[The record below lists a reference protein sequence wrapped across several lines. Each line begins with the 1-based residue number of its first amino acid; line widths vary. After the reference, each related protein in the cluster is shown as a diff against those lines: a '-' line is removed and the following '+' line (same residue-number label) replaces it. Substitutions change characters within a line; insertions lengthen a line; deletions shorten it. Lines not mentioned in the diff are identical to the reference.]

1 MELKGE
7 RIMITPTRV
16 SYAVLA
22 ATIILAKLLH
32 LGAPLLVVLFSYF
45 ALRQLYFLTT
55 RKWLALALFIIAV
68 AGIAAAGVYFTRAAI
83 LALPDVADT
92 SIPSASAWAQKRQ
105 IELPFSDFD
114 SLRQV
119 VVNTLGEE
127 ANYLR
132 NVANVAKATTTN
144 LVFSILGIVAAASLF
159 FKTGLDPYR
168 GTHRVKNNLYSICC
182 EQVAR
187 RFRDFYRSF
196 ATVMG
201 AQITISL
208 INTALTSI
216 FLLAIRMPHAPLLI
230 VVTFLCGLVPI
241 VGNLVSNT
249 IIVFVALTVSLKLAI
264 SALVFLIV
272 IHKLEYVL
280 NSKIIGDRIRNPVWL
295 TLIAL
300 ILGERLMGIPGL
312 ILAPVVLNY
321 LRVEMLTVEV
331 PAQREEVEALNRRAV
346 RSAELIERLGRIGPE
361 EVQNYFLRLAQEKGF
376 LETVFNAIQEGIIV
390 TDSKG
395 RITYLNDAACAL
407 FGLEAAEAIGK
418 RLDERIGGLDWGSLT
433 QSGGPVSHD
442 VEIFYPQNR
451 FINFYVVPLV
461 MEQREPTVAGGG
473 DSGGIVA
480 GIHR

>member
-1 MELKGE
+1 
-7 RIMITPTRV
+7 MITPTRV

-22 ATIILAKLLH
+22 VTIILAKLLH

-45 ALRQLYFLTT
+45 ALRQFYFFTR
-55 RKWLALALFIIAV
+55 RKWLALALFIVVV
-68 AGIAAAGVYFTRAAI
+68 AGLVTAGVYFTRGAI
-83 LALPDVADT
+83 RALPDVADT

-105 IELPFSDFD
+105 IDLPFSDFE

-119 VVNTLGEE
+119 VVSALGEE

-132 NVANVAKATTTN
+132 NFANIAKATTTN
-144 LVFSILGIVAAASLF
+144 LAFSILGIVAAASLF

-208 INTALTSI
+208 INTALTAI
-216 FLLAIRMPHAPLLI
+216 FLMAIRMPHAPLLI

-264 SALVFLIV
+264 SALVFLII
-272 IHKLEYVL
+272 IHKLEYLL

-331 PAQREEVEALNRRAV
+331 PARQEE
-346 RSAELIERLGRIGPE
+346 AELLSR
-361 EVQNYFLRLAQEKGF
+361 
-376 LETVFNAIQEGIIV
+376 
-390 TDSKG
+390 
-395 RITYLNDAACAL
+395 
-407 FGLEAAEAIGK
+407 
-418 RLDERIGGLDWGSLT
+418 
-433 QSGGPVSHD
+433 
-442 VEIFYPQNR
+442 
-451 FINFYVVPLV
+451 
-461 MEQREPTVAGGG
+461 
-473 DSGGIVA
+473 
-480 GIHR
+480 

>member
-1 MELKGE
+1 
-7 RIMITPTRV
+7 MITPVRV

-22 ATIILAKLLH
+22 ATIILAGFLH
-32 LGAPLLVVLFSYF
+32 LGVPLLVVLFSYF
-45 ALRQLYFLTT
+45 ALRQLYSLTR

-68 AGIAAAGVYFTRAAI
+68 AGIAAAGVYFTRAAV

-105 IELPFSDFD
+105 IDLPFSDFE

-119 VVNTLGEE
+119 VINTLGEE

-144 LVFSILGIVAAASLF
+144 LVFSILGIVAATSLF
-159 FKTGLDPYR
+159 LKTGLDPYR

-182 EQVAR
+182 EQVSR

-208 INTALTSI
+208 INTALTAI
-216 FLLAIRMPHAPLLI
+216 FLMAVHMPHTGLLI
-230 VVTFLCGLVPI
+230 AVTFLCGLVPI
-241 VGNLVSNT
+241 VGNLLSNT

-264 SALVFLIV
+264 SALVFLVV
-272 IHKLEYVL
+272 IHKLEYLL

-331 PAQREEVEALNRRAV
+331 PAEREEVEMLRR
-346 RSAELIERLGRIGPE
+346 
-361 EVQNYFLRLAQEKGF
+361 
-376 LETVFNAIQEGIIV
+376 
-390 TDSKG
+390 
-395 RITYLNDAACAL
+395 
-407 FGLEAAEAIGK
+407 
-418 RLDERIGGLDWGSLT
+418 
-433 QSGGPVSHD
+433 
-442 VEIFYPQNR
+442 
-451 FINFYVVPLV
+451 
-461 MEQREPTVAGGG
+461 
-473 DSGGIVA
+473 
-480 GIHR
+480 

>member
-1 MELKGE
+1 
-7 RIMITPTRV
+7 MITPTRV

-22 ATIILAKLLH
+22 ATIILAGFLQ
-32 LGAPLLVVLFSYF
+32 LGVPLLVVLFSYF
-45 ALRQLYFLTT
+45 ALRQLYFVTR
-55 RKWLALALFIIAV
+55 RKWLALVVFVFVVAV
-68 AGIAAAGVYFTRAAI
+68 IVAAGIHFTRVAI

-105 IELPFSDFD
+105 IELPFTDFE

-119 VVNTLGEE
+119 VVNALGEE

-159 FKTGLDPYR
+159 LKTGLDPYR
-168 GTHRVKNNLYSICC
+168 GSHRVKNNLYSIYCD
-182 EQVAR
+182 EVSR

-208 INTALTSI
+208 INTVLTAI
-216 FLLAIRMPHAPLLI
+216 FLLTVHMPHAALL
-230 VVTFLCGLVPI
+230 VAATFLCGLVPI

-249 IIVFVALTVSLKLAI
+249 IIVFVALTVSLKVAI
-264 SALVFLIV
+264 SALVFLVV
-272 IHKLEYVL
+272 IHKLEYLL

-331 PAQREEVEALNRRAV
+331 HAEPEEVETLNR
-346 RSAELIERLGRIGPE
+346 
-361 EVQNYFLRLAQEKGF
+361 
-376 LETVFNAIQEGIIV
+376 
-390 TDSKG
+390 
-395 RITYLNDAACAL
+395 
-407 FGLEAAEAIGK
+407 
-418 RLDERIGGLDWGSLT
+418 
-433 QSGGPVSHD
+433 
-442 VEIFYPQNR
+442 
-451 FINFYVVPLV
+451 
-461 MEQREPTVAGGG
+461 
-473 DSGGIVA
+473 
-480 GIHR
+480 